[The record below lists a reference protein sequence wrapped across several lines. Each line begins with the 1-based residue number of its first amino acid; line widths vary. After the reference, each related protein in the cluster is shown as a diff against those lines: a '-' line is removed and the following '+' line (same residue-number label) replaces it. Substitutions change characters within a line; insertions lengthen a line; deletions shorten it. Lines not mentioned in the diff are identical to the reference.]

1 MHSTLKKMAIIIALT
16 SISTAQ
22 AKLYSWVDEDGKT
35 HFSDRKSAEMYS
47 GETVSEVDVKV
58 SSSDLTLGVKPRE
71 PKQKEEFKA
80 AVEQEKPPVKTE
92 KKSPPVNTT
101 N

>member
-16 SISTAQ
+16 SISGAQ

-47 GETVSEVDVKV
+47 EASVTEVDVKV
-58 SSSDLTLGVKPRE
+58 FSSDLTLGVSPRA

-80 AVEQEKPPVKTE
+80 AVEQEKNPVKTE
-92 KKSPPVNTT
+92 EKSPLVNTT